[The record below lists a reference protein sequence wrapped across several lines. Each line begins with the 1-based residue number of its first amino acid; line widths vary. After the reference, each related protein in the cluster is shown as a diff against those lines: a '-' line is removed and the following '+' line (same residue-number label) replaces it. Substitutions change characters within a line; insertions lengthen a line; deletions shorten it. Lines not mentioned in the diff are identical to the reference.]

1 MRGILKK
8 YGIYGV
14 FIVIALFFSFMSK
27 AFFSVSNLVNVARQV
42 SMLGIAAVGMTFVL
56 LLGGI
61 DLSIG
66 SQVTFVNVIGALLM
80 ARMGFSPLFSTII
93 VLIMST
99 LVGAFN
105 GIMVS
110 KIKIPP
116 LIVTMASMS
125 ILEGLAFIISGGLP
139 IFGFPESFSF
149 LGQGYLGPIPVPVVI
164 MIVILAIGSFV
175 LNRTYF
181 GRYFYAVGG
190 NEEAAMLSGIGVDRV
205 KILAYTLSGLIAG
218 IAGVV
223 MLSRTNSGQP
233 LAGKGFEFQVLT
245 AVVLGGVSVN
255 GGSGRISNVVA
266 GVLIIGV
273 LNNGL
278 LLMKVSSYAQMVAM
292 GAVLMLAVG
301 IDCLQ
306 KNRQDK
312 KVRVTVQ
319 HLAATDI
326 NE

>member
-1 MRGILKK
+1 VKNILKR

-14 FIVIALFFSFMSK
+14 FIVMVLFFSLTSK
-27 AFFSVSNLVNVARQV
+27 SFFSPLNLINVGRQV

-61 DLSIG
+61 DLSVG
-66 SQVTFVNVIGALLM
+66 SQITFVNVIGALLM
-80 ARMGFSPLFSTII
+80 AKLGIDPAIASILVII
-93 VLIMST
+93 MAT
-99 LVGAFN
+99 MVGAFN
-105 GIMVS
+105 GLVVS
-110 KIKIPP
+110 KIKMPP
-116 LIVTMASMS
+116 LIVTMATMS

-139 IFGFPESFSF
+139 IFGFPESFSI
-149 LGQGYLGPIPVPVVI
+149 LGQGYMGPVPIPVVI
-164 MIVILAIGSFV
+164 MVIIFATGSFV
-175 LNRTYF
+175 LNHTYF

-190 NEEAAMLSGIGVDRV
+190 NEEAALFSGINVDRV
-205 KILAYTLSGLIAG
+205 KILAYTLAGLFAG
-218 IAGVV
+218 IAGIV

-245 AVVLGGVSVN
+245 AVVLGGVSVT

-278 LLMKVSSYAQMVAM
+278 LLMKVDSYAQMVAM
-292 GAVLMLAVG
+292 GVVLLLAVG

-306 KNRQDK
+306 KTAKGK
-312 KVRVTVQ
+312 KGKIISTGAQ
-319 HLAATDI
+319 QTPTP
-326 NE
+326 